1 MTRKYRK
8 ISVQNARKMRGFS
21 IFELILYLLISS
33 IIFSISMRRFEQ
45 YPADAERA
53 NFLSIV
59 GQLKAA
65 VMLQMMNGIAGGKFE
80 EMTALEKSNPMDLM
94 LETPTNYAGAF
105 SLVDEASMPRR
116 TWYFDSY
123 NGQLVYLASP
133 GLQIYSAAG
142 DGSGSMNSVRF
153 HVLNKYSGAAEQA
166 AGGLGIDAGQVAGLS
181 AAEAGGPATGGGKW
195 EGMVLEPATAFHW
208 ESQGISLSGI
218 EVPPQ

>member
-1 MTRKYRK
+1 M
-8 ISVQNARKMRGFS
+8 RKMRGFS

-33 IIFSISMRRFEQ
+33 IIFSVSMRRFEQ

-65 VMLQMMNGIAGGKFE
+65 VMLQMMKGIAGGKID
-80 EMTALEKSNPMDLM
+80 EMRALEKSNPMDLM
-94 LETPTNYAGAF
+94 LETPSNYAGAF
-105 SLVDEASMPRR
+105 SMADEANMPRR
-116 TWYFDSY
+116 TWYFDIH

-142 DGSGSMNSVRF
+142 DGSGTMNSVRF
-153 HVLNKYSGAAEQA
+153 HVINKYSGDAPQSAE
-166 AGGLGIDAGQVAGLS
+166 GLGVDAGQVDGFGIAG
-181 AAEAGGPATGGGKW
+181 AADSPAAGRKW
-195 EGMVLEPATAFHW
+195 EGVVLKPVTPFNW